1 MERMTVRALR
11 VVLPIVFAV
20 TVFVEVGLLWVLVSG
35 SDPEDGSVRLLALRV
50 LTIVGVMAV
59 QVGLWCVWRLA
70 SLVSTDAIVAND
82 AVRHVD
88 RLTGA
93 IVAVALVWFAV
104 TAVNAPEQREDP
116 GVTLIMA
123 GIGVGILGIALVVR
137 LLRTLL
143 VRAGAA
149 RPGRGSSRC
158 VAAVPAS
165 WSRGRRGRRRR
176 AGPPASPPA
185 RLHWRRRSAW
195 RAARRSAVP
204 RLRTRAPP
212 RPRTRPP
219 WHSPRPDA

>member
-20 TVFVEVGLLWVLVSG
+20 TVFVEVGLLLVLVSG

-137 LLRTLL
+137 LLRALL

-149 RPGRGSSRC
+149 RPGRD
-158 VAAVPAS
+158 
-165 WSRGRRGRRRR
+165 
-176 AGPPASPPA
+176 
-185 RLHWRRRSAW
+185 
-195 RAARRSAVP
+195 
-204 RLRTRAPP
+204 T
-212 RPRTRPP
+212 
-219 WHSPRPDA
+219 